1 MVTST
6 SPQRTTEDSVANSL
20 GRYVQEQMGLLGWSR
35 ETLIERT
42 GLDRGDVDTIL
53 EEPVLRQWPEPT
65 VLQSLATT
73 LDVAV
78 REIVLHTA
86 RACGLDVDA
95 KPQTAE
101 PVRQLGNEALM
112 REVRR
117 RLALGAAAGGYLSTH
132 SPYVVA
138 DSRVSG

>member
-1 MVTST
+1 MT
-6 SPQRTTEDSVANSL
+6 NSL

-35 ETLIERT
+35 EALVERS
-42 GLDRGDVDTIL
+42 GLDRGDVDTIID
-53 EEPVLRQWPEPT
+53 EPVLRQWPEPT

-73 LDVAV
+73 LDVTV

-95 KPQTAE
+95 RAQGAE

-117 RLALGAAAGGYLSTH
+117 RLALGAASGGYLSTQ
-132 SPYVVA
+132 SPCVVA